1 MQNAIEKMVTRGWCS
16 LTLSESHSDEPL
28 PTDTVNSFGCWDG
41 WLRLPTLGLSRNEQ
55 RLMQSDSETWE
66 NMFWS
71 GVEYRPNLEDALLY
85 ICLCCHGQLVL

>member
-1 MQNAIEKMVTRGWCS
+1 MVR
-16 LTLSESHSDEPL
+16 SDM
-28 PTDTVNSFGCWDG
+28 VNSVGCWDG

-55 RLMQSDSETWE
+55 CLMQRDSETWE

-85 ICLCCHGQLVL
+85 ICHICLCCHGQLVL